1 MATDPQV
8 INDGSEDITYNLVSL
23 TGSEA
28 IYRDAASSLSEPNTI
43 RISHQ
48 LSNKQHGVDRHL
60 VAFARTAND
69 DDDLETPYTGSVHV
83 VISAPRDAVSL
94 ADLSKEW
101 TKLATFIDT
110 NLDEIYG
117 GFMP

>member
-8 INDGSEDITYNLVSL
+8 INDGSADITYNLQSL

-28 IYRDAASSLSEPNTI
+28 IYRDAASSLSEPNSL

-48 LSNKQHGVDRHL
+48 ISSKQHGVDRHL
-60 VAFARTAND
+60 VSFQRITND
-69 DDDLETPYTGSVHV
+69 DDDLETPYTGTVHV
-83 VISAPRDAVSL
+83 VISAPRDAVTQSEL
-94 ADLSKEW
+94 EKEW
-101 TKLATFIDT
+101 IKLSTFLT
-110 NLDEIYG
+110 ANFDEIFA